1 MSDLYSYIAIAI
13 KGGQHEEKRIN
24 RRA

>member
-1 MSDLYSYIAIAI
+1 MSDLYSYIAIAL
-13 KGGQHEEKRIN
+13 KGGRHEEQRIN